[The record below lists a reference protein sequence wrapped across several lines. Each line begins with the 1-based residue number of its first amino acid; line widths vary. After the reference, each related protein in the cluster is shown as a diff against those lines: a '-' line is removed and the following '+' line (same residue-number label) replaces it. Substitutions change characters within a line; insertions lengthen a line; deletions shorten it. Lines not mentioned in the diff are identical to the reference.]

1 MTALAEPLSPP
12 SQVQGRRFVAF
23 HKGDRN
29 FFLAFL
35 ALCWLGVALG
45 FARPVTTRFEGHA
58 EYVAP
63 LILQVHMASFLGW
76 MLLLSV
82 QIFLVRSRNT
92 LVHMSLGLSAFALVP
107 IMAVSA
113 LLSEAYSQRFH
124 HKALSEAFFIV
135 PIFEIVAFTSLATAA
150 LVFRKSPVT
159 HKRLILMAAAVIVGA
174 AYGRWW
180 DNALI
185 RVFGDGY
192 FGMLVNTY
200 TGCNMLLVLAV
211 GYDVVTRGRPHRVY
225 GIAVP
230 MILLGEFATSGVYH
244 WPAWLPVARLLIGR

>member
-1 MTALAEPLSPP
+1 MPALAEPLST
-12 SQVQGRRFVAF
+12 QARVQRPRFVAF
-23 HKGDRN
+23 HKSDRN
-29 FFLAFL
+29 FFLIFL
-35 ALCWLGVALG
+35 ALSWVGVALG
-45 FARPVTTRFEGHA
+45 FVRPVTARFEGHA
-58 EYVAP
+58 EYAAP
-63 LILQVHMASFLGW
+63 LILRVHMASFLGW

-107 IMAVSA
+107 TMAVSA

-124 HKALSEAFFIV
+124 HTAIGQSFFIV
-135 PIFEIVAFTSLATAA
+135 PIFEIVAFTLLATAA
-150 LVFRKSPVT
+150 LLFRKSPAT
-159 HKRLILMAAAVIVGA
+159 HKRLILMATAMIVGA

-192 FGMLVNTY
+192 FAMLVNTY

-211 GYDVVTRGRPHRVY
+211 GYDVITRGHTHRVY

-244 WPAWLPVARLLIGR
+244 WPAWLPVARVLIGH